1 MGYRV
6 LLVAILATSMN
17 FYTNTAE
24 AQEQPST
31 VSSGSNQD
39 RGSDK
44 LDLKRLEDK
53 YWSAKDTDLNV
64 VQNRTYKKDDR
75 MFVSLS
81 YGPLVN
87 DAWSYGRMTNVALGY
102 YFSERWGVEAA
113 YEMGSLKDNDS
124 VNAIKDPSL
133 GGTPDYNT
141 FKNYT
146 SLNAIFVPF
155 YAKMSFMD
163 RKILYFDMQVAVGVG
178 HMNYASK
185 VVADDGGDIENSTMG
200 YNIDVTQQLFF
211 HENFA
216 FRLDIKN
223 KFTKQKKFKGNT
235 SGVNPTATPL
245 GEVNQQDTSIL
256 LGLTVFF

>member
-1 MGYRV
+1 MGNMK
-6 LLVAILATSMN
+6 LMVAAIATAMS
-17 FYTNTAE
+17 FVSITAQ
-24 AQEQPST
+24 AQQAPS
-31 VSSGSNQD
+31 SD

-64 VQNRTYKKDDR
+64 VQNRTYKKDGR
-75 MFVSLS
+75 FFTSLS

-87 DAWSYGRMTNVALGY
+87 DAWSYGRMTNVAAGY
-102 YFSERWGVEAA
+102 YFSERWGLEAA
-113 YEMGSLKDNDS
+113 YESGSLKDNDS
-124 VNAIKDPSL
+124 VIAIKDPSL

-141 FKNYT
+141 FNNYT

-178 HMNYASK
+178 QMSYTSK
-185 VVADDGGDIENSTMG
+185 VDASDGGDIDNSTVG
-200 YNIDVTQQLFF
+200 YNLDITQQLFF

-216 FRLDIKN
+216 MRLDIKN
-223 KFTKQKKFKGNT
+223 KFTKQKKFKGN
-235 SGVNPTATPL
+235 SPGVNATATPMSDA
-245 GEVNQQDTSIL
+245 NAQDTSIL